1 MKQDTP
7 IALANIS
14 EMSVEDRTAL
24 LSNIRE
30 RRLAPVKVY
39 EQLSLMKAEA
49 RKEQLET
56 QWAKALEMFEK
67 ELEKADK
74 ALDRLEGRATKL
86 RAIELEIEQI

>member
-30 RRLAPVKVY
+30 SRLAPVKIY

-74 ALDRLEGRATKL
+74 AMDRLESRATKL
-86 RAIELEIEQI
+86 RAIEMEIEQI